1 MRYMFVVNSNNMTKP
16 LSHSDLLL
24 YYYGE
29 ADAETTAFIQSNIA
43 EYPEWSVYLNELY
56 EATSDLDQLMI
67 SPMNTTVAII
77 LEESDSK
84 LYHSI

>member
-1 MRYMFVVNSNNMTKP
+1 MFVVSTKHMTRP

-29 ADAETTAFIQSNIA
+29 ANADIAAYIKDNIY
-43 EYPEWSVYLNELY
+43 EHPEWTMYFQEIY
-56 EATSDLDQLMI
+56 QAMYDMDTLMI
-67 SPMNTTVAII
+67 SPNSTTLSII

-84 LYHSI
+84 LFHSIG

>member
-1 MRYMFVVNSNNMTKP
+1 MIKP

-29 ADAETTAFIQSNIA
+29 ADSQTTEYINKNISECQDWSDYLNTVHETTMVINTLSVF
-43 EYPEWSVYLNELY
+43 PES
-56 EATSDLDQLMI
+56 
-67 SPMNTTVAII
+67 TTLSII

-84 LYHSI
+84 LYLPI

>member
-1 MRYMFVVNSNNMTKP
+1 MFVVLAKHMTRP

-29 ADAETTAFIQSNIA
+29 ADSQTAAYIEDNIA
-43 EYPEWSVYLNELY
+43 THPEWTTYFSEIYQ
-56 EATSDLDQLMI
+56 ATSDMDTLMI
-67 SPMNTTVAII
+67 SPNSTTLSII

-84 LYHSI
+84 LFHSIG

>member
-1 MRYMFVVNSNNMTKP
+1 MAKP

-24 YYYGE
+24 YFYGE
-29 ADAETTAFIQSNIA
+29 ADAETTAFIQTNIA
-43 EYPEWSVYLNELY
+43 EYPEWSMYLNELY
-56 EATSDLDQLMI
+56 EATSDLDRLMI
-67 SPMNTTVAII
+67 SPAATTLSII

>member
-1 MRYMFVVNSNNMTKP
+1 MFVVLAKHMTRP

-29 ADAETTAFIQSNIA
+29 ADAEVAAYIKDNIS
-43 EYPEWSVYLNELY
+43 EHPEWSSYFQEIHQ
-56 EATSDLDQLMI
+56 TMGDMDTLMI
-67 SPMNTTVAII
+67 SPNSTTLSII

-84 LYHSI
+84 LFHSIG

>member
-1 MRYMFVVNSNNMTKP
+1 MTKP

-24 YYYGE
+24 YFYGE
-29 ADAETTAFIQSNIA
+29 ADAKTTAFIESNISENA
-43 EYPEWSVYLNELY
+43 DWKVYLNDIS
-56 EATSDLDQLMI
+56 EATLGFNSIMI
-67 SPMNTTVAII
+67 SPASTTLSII

>member
-1 MRYMFVVNSNNMTKP
+1 MFVVLAKHMTRP

-29 ADAETTAFIQSNIA
+29 AEADVAAYIQENIS
-43 EYPEWSVYLNELY
+43 EHPEWTSYFQDIY
-56 EATSDLDQLMI
+56 KTTSDLDTLMV
-67 SPMNTTVAII
+67 SPNSTTLSII

-84 LYHSI
+84 LFHSIG

>member
-1 MRYMFVVNSNNMTKP
+1 MFVVLAKHMTRP

-29 ADAETTAFIQSNIA
+29 ADAEISAFIQDNIS
-43 EYPEWSVYLNELY
+43 EHPEWSMYFQEIY
-56 EATSDLDQLMI
+56 QAMSDMDTLMV
-67 SPMNTTVAII
+67 SPNSTTLSII

-84 LYHSI
+84 LFHSIG

>member
-1 MRYMFVVNSNNMTKP
+1 MFVVQANNMAKP

-24 YYYGE
+24 YFYGQ
-29 ADAETTAFIQSNIA
+29 ADATVAAYIQSNIA
-43 EYPEWSVYLNELY
+43 ENPDWSLYLNELY
-56 EATSDLDQLMI
+56 EATSDLDRLMI
-67 SPMNTTVAII
+67 SPAQTTLSII

>member
-1 MRYMFVVNSNNMTKP
+1 MFVVLTKHMTRP

-29 ADAETTAFIQSNIA
+29 AEADVAAYIQENIS
-43 EYPEWSVYLNELY
+43 EHPEWTSYFQDIYNT
-56 EATSDLDQLMI
+56 TSDLDTLMV
-67 SPMNTTVAII
+67 SPNSTTLSII

-84 LYHSI
+84 LFHSIG

>member
-1 MRYMFVVNSNNMTKP
+1 MFVFLAKHMTRP

-29 ADAETTAFIQSNIA
+29 ADAEVAAYIQDNIS
-43 EYPEWSVYLNELY
+43 EHPEWSSYFQEIHQ
-56 EATSDLDQLMI
+56 TMGDMDTLMI
-67 SPMNTTVAII
+67 SPNSTTLSII

-84 LYHSI
+84 LFHSIG

>member
-1 MRYMFVVNSNNMTKP
+1 MFVVLAKHMTRP

-29 ADAETTAFIQSNIA
+29 AEADVAAYRQENIS
-43 EYPEWSVYLNELY
+43 EHPEWTSYFQDIY
-56 EATSDLDQLMI
+56 KTTSDLDTLMV
-67 SPMNTTVAII
+67 SPNSTTLSII

-84 LYHSI
+84 LFHSIG

>member
-1 MRYMFVVNSNNMTKP
+1 MFVVLAKHMTRP

-29 ADAETTAFIQSNIA
+29 ADVQTAAYIENNIS
-43 EYPEWSVYLNELY
+43 EHPEWSTYFQEIY
-56 EATSDLDQLMI
+56 QAMSDMDTLMI
-67 SPMNTTVAII
+67 SPNSTTLSII

-84 LYHSI
+84 LFHSIG

>member
-1 MRYMFVVNSNNMTKP
+1 MTRP

-29 ADAETTAFIQSNIA
+29 ADADVAAYIQDNIS
-43 EYPEWSVYLNELY
+43 EHPEWSLY
-56 EATSDLDQLMI
+56 FQEIHQTMGDMDILMI
-67 SPMNTTVAII
+67 SPKSTTLSII

-84 LYHSI
+84 LFHSIG

>member
-1 MRYMFVVNSNNMTKP
+1 VRYMFVVNSNNMTKP

-29 ADAETTAFIQSNIA
+29 ADTETTAFIQSNIA

-67 SPMNTTVAII
+67 SPMNTTLAII

>member
-1 MRYMFVVNSNNMTKP
+1 MFVVLAKHMTRP

-29 ADAETTAFIQSNIA
+29 ADAEVAAYIQDNIS
-43 EYPEWSVYLNELY
+43 EHPEWSSYFQEIHQ
-56 EATSDLDQLMI
+56 TMGDLDTLMI
-67 SPMNTTVAII
+67 SPNSTTLSII

-84 LYHSI
+84 LFHSIG